1 VRAGSTARRVG
12 EGEIRP
18 AHITVLAGPRGWE
31 QTALLGNE
39 WSPWGMDG
47 PSGGMSWRLLGRF
60 RLDASPER
68 REHFDREEP
77 IELNVE
83 DVSSLLRLVVQDPGR

>member
-1 VRAGSTARRVG
+1 
-12 EGEIRP
+12 
-18 AHITVLAGPRGWE
+18 
-31 QTALLGNE
+31 
-39 WSPWGMDG
+39 
-47 PSGGMSWRLLGRF
+47 MSWRLLGRF